1 MIYKRISFYIFIGS
15 FLLFIQLSSVV
26 NGLISI
32 KNVMPDLILISIIL
46 LFQIADEFEILVYS
60 FICGFIVDVF
70 SGNLAGLN
78 ALSFSI
84 IVGLLNRFKSIL
96 YIKSLP
102 FYLLLTLISLFIK
115 LFIYYL
121 FGYIFKEIFILYSTT
136 LVSYGIHI
144 LYTLILLP
152 FLYILLSTPPV
163 IDLLSKRMYE
173 K

>member
-1 MIYKRISFYIFIGS
+1 MIYKRIAFYIFIGS
-15 FLLFIQLSSVV
+15 FLLFIQLSSIV

-46 LFQIADEFEILVYS
+46 FFQIADEFEILVYS

-84 IVGLLNRFKSIL
+84 IVGLLNRFKSML
-96 YIKSLP
+96 YIKTLP

>member
-1 MIYKRISFYIFIGS
+1 MLFKRIIFYIFLASI
-15 FLLFIQLSSVV
+15 LLFLQLSSIF

-46 LFQIADEFEILVYS
+46 LFQIADEYEILIYA
-60 FICGFIVDVF
+60 FICGFIVDIF

-78 ALSFSI
+78 ALSFCI
-84 IVGLLNRFKSIL
+84 IVALLNKFKSLL
-96 YIKSLP
+96 YLKTLP
-102 FYLLLTLISLFIK
+102 FYLLLTLVSLFIK
-115 LFIYYL
+115 LFLYYL
-121 FGYIFKEIFILYSTT
+121 FGYIFKEIFILYSAT

-144 LYTLILLP
+144 LYTLILVP
-152 FLYILLSTPPV
+152 FLYIILSIPPI